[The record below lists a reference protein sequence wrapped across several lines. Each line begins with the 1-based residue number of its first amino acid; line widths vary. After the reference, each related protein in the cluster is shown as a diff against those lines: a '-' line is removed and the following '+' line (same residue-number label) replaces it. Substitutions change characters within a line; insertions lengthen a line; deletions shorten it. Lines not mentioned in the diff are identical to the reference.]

1 MRYWKSSF
9 IKKTDLQLHSD
20 ALVIDRSSRRRLS
33 DKYIPVRRGVISR
46 NKGDVKRCR
55 EENVKAAWS
64 FMATKWR
71 CEG

>member
-1 MRYWKSSF
+1 M
-9 IKKTDLQLHSD
+9 I
-20 ALVIDRSSRRRLS
+20 VRSSRRRLS

-55 EENVKAAWS
+55 EENVKATWS

-71 CEG
+71 CEGSMMLDGVGSEKGIKEP